1 MLLRSKSKVMR
12 NPLKIQL
19 FRERLSD
26 ERSVMPTGQDRK
38 VVWVFTGILHI
49 SVEEISVQICI
60 LPVKH

>member
-38 VVWVFTGILHI
+38 VVWEFIENFADQCRRNLSTKLYCAHD
-49 SVEEISVQICI
+49 
-60 LPVKH
+60 